1 MGFMDF
7 VHGALDVAGFIP
19 GVGAIADGINAGIY
33 AAEGDWGNAA
43 LSLAAAVPGVGDAA
57 AVVGKTAK
65 IAGKA
70 AKAAKTTKAAKTVK
84 AAKVAKA
91 AKSSK
96 ALSKLK
102 GMCSWIKNIAGKA
115 KTGAKRIADKI
126 RQATNFKKPKQ
137 QNKEIC
143 KGAGSCFTGDML
155 VCKENGFCPIKDIQ
169 KGDDIYSRDELT
181 GNKGLQKVVRVVRS
195 EAHTIYHIWLDEKEE
210 IKTTAYH
217 PFYEKGKGWVNAIN
231 LKEGAVLETKSE
243 EVVIT
248 RILKTRMEEPVDV
261 YNLQVEEWKSFFVS
275 KMQVY
280 VHNSPC
286 GGNNWNGDKGI
297 YSVAYETKL
306 PKNMYPGVSDAKHYQ
321 EANKQLH
328 EAFVKDP
335 EFAQGM
341 ENLYPGI
348 IEGVKPGKRGA
359 YPRKPP
365 TKDVTWHH
373 EAHREGILQLIP
385 TEQHVAPGKIQSVL
399 HPDGKGGM
407 SNWGGGRK
415 RQK

>member
-57 AVVGKTAK
+57 AAVK
-65 IAGKA
+65 IAGKV
-70 AKAAKTTKAAKTVK
+70 AKAAKTTKAAKVG
-84 AAKVAKA
+84 KA

-102 GMCSWIKNIAGKA
+102 DMCSLIKNIAGKA
-115 KTGAKRIADKI
+115 KTGAKKISDKI
-126 RQATNFKKPKQ
+126 SKLINFNKKKGA
-137 QNKEIC
+137 NKGKC
-143 KGAGSCFTGDML
+143 KGEGSCFTGDML
-155 VCKENGFCPIKDIQ
+155 VYKENGLCPIKDIQ
-169 KGDDIYSRDELT
+169 KGDDIYSRDEMT
-181 GNKGLQKVVRVVRS
+181 GSTGLRKVAEVVRS
-195 EAHTIYHIWLDEKEE
+195 EAHTIYHIWLGEKEE

-231 LKEGAVLETKSE
+231 LREGVVLETKSG

-248 RILKTRMEEPVDV
+248 RIFKERFEEPVDV

-280 VHNSPC
+280 VHNTPC
-286 GGNNWNGDKGI
+286 GGKKWSGEKGT
-297 YSVAYETKL
+297 YSVAYEAKL
-306 PKNMYPGVSDAKHYQ
+306 PKDKYPGVSAAKHNQ
-321 EANKQLH
+321 EANRQLH
-328 EAFVKDP
+328 EQFVKDP
-335 EFAQGM
+335 KFAEGM
-341 ENLYPGI
+341 EKLYPGI
-348 IEGVKPGKRGA
+348 TEGVKPGKRGA

-373 EAHREGILQLIP
+373 EPNREGVMQLMPI
-385 TEQHVAPGKIQSVL
+385 EQHVAPGKIQSVL
-399 HPDGKGGM
+399 HPNGKGGM
-407 SNWGGGRK
+407 QNWGGGRK
-415 RQK
+415 RKK